1 MNWFNEFEGRIEH
14 DVPLSPLTWF
24 KLGGCARHMYRP
36 CDEDQLAGMARR
48 AHGDDI
54 PTRVLG
60 GGANVLIRD
69 DGVDGIVIRLDDPVF
84 RRIEYRGDR
93 VVAFGGVDLMRLTHE
108 CAKRGLSGLECMAGI
123 PGTVG
128 GAIRMNA
135 GGRFG
140 TIGETVTAVRLL
152 NSESTVETLPV
163 EQLGF
168 GYRRSNV
175 GDRIVLSVEFRLRQE
190 DPRLVLARYEDILA
204 HKKASQPFR
213 ENSAGCIFKNPPGTS
228 AGKLIDQAGMKG
240 RSVGAA
246 TVSREHANFIVTR
259 QGATA
264 DDVLRLVD
272 QIRETVRRNF
282 GVELELEIDVW

>member
-24 KLGGCARHMYRP
+24 KLGGRARHMYRP
-36 CDEDQLAGMARR
+36 TDEDQLAKMAGR
-48 AHGDDI
+48 AHGDGV

-60 GGANVLIRD
+60 GGANVLVRD
-69 DGVDGIVIRLDDPVF
+69 DGVDGIVIRLDDPAF
-84 RRIEYRGDR
+84 KRIEYRGDR
-93 VVAFGGVDLMRLTHE
+93 VTAFGGVDLMRLTHE
-108 CAKRGLSGLECMAGI
+108 CANRGLSGLECMAGI

-152 NSESTVETLPV
+152 TTEGTVETLPA

-175 GDRIVLSVEFRLRQE
+175 GDHIVLSVEFQFRQD
-190 DPRLVLARYEDILA
+190 DPRKVLARHEEIWA

-213 ENSAGCIFKNPPGTS
+213 GNSAGCIFKNPPGAS
-228 AGKLIDQAGMKG
+228 AGKLIDRAGMKG

-246 TVSREHANFIVTR
+246 IVSCDHANFIVTR

-264 DDVLRLVD
+264 DDVLRLVE
-272 QIRETVRRNF
+272 QIRETVRRSF